1 MKSVWS
7 RLLPAALSTIFAVSL
22 LASSAEAGTAS
33 GIVINRTTG
42 KPVPNTDLDLLSPT
56 QGMVILASIKS
67 DADGRFTAANA
78 AIGAGPVIIRVTYQ
92 GVSFNTFLPPG
103 RPQIDVEVFDVAKDP
118 KLITVSSH
126 IVIFKPRGD
135 KLLVG
140 EEYVVQNNA
149 QPPRAFF
156 RTEGNFDFGIP
167 PDAKLDQVSTTGAT
181 GMSVAQAAIDKG
193 HGRNAIAYAFHP
205 GETNIRLSYEIPYP
219 DNAATVPL
227 PATYPDVKLLVV
239 VSPGMTA
246 TADGLNA
253 AGEEQGMLVF
263 THAPLPAKSSL
274 KINISGVDTGPQ
286 AADAGAAGGQ
296 PGAPDQGAM
305 PQEGNSRT
313 GGQDVQAVP
322 GRLDVLK
329 WPILIGFAALFA
341 LGAVLLSRKQV
352 VVAPA
357 SFESDD
363 EPVDATPAT
372 SKKPAIQLAQSSAV
386 DGKIASAAAVAAV
399 SAEVSRSLE
408 ALKDSI
414 FRLELR
420 RQAGTV
426 SEEEYARERAQMEKT
441 LRDLVRG

>member
-1 MKSVWS
+1 MKSVWP

-22 LASSAEAGTAS
+22 LASSAKAGTAS
-33 GIVINRTTG
+33 GTVINRTTG

-56 QGMVILASIKS
+56 QGMIVLASIKS

-126 IVIFKPRGD
+126 IVIFQPRGD

-140 EEYVVQNNA
+140 EEYVVQNNS

-156 RTEGNFDFGIP
+156 RTEGNFDFGIA
-167 PDAKLDQVSTTGAT
+167 PDVKLDQVSTTGAT

-219 DNAATVPL
+219 DNAAIVPL
-227 PATYPDVKLLVV
+227 PAIYPDVKLLVV

-253 AGEEQGMLVF
+253 AGQEQGMLVF

-274 KINISGVDTGPQ
+274 KINISGVGTAPQ
-286 AADAGAAGGQ
+286 AADAGAGGQ
-296 PGAPDQGAM
+296 PVTPDQGAM

-341 LGAVLLSRKQV
+341 LGAVLLSRKQL
-352 VVAPA
+352 VVARA
-357 SFESDD
+357 SSASHD
-363 EPVDATPAT
+363 EPVDAIPAT
-372 SKKPAIQLAQSSAV
+372 SKTPAIQLAQSSAA
-386 DGKIASAAAVAAV
+386 DGKISPSTAVAAV

-426 SEEEYARERAQMEKT
+426 SEEEYVRERAQMEKT

>member
-1 MKSVWS
+1 MKSVWP

-22 LASSAEAGTAS
+22 LASSAKAGTAS
-33 GIVINRTTG
+33 GTVINRTTG

-56 QGMVILASIKS
+56 QGMIVLASIKS

-126 IVIFKPRGD
+126 IVIFQPRGD

-140 EEYVVQNNA
+140 EEYVVQNNS

-227 PATYPDVKLLVV
+227 PAIYPDVKLLVV

-253 AGEEQGMLVF
+253 AGQEQGMLVF

-274 KINISGVDTGPQ
+274 KINISGVGTAPQ
-286 AADAGAAGGQ
+286 AADAGAGGQ
-296 PGAPDQGAM
+296 PVAPDQGAM

-352 VVAPA
+352 VVARA
-357 SFESDD
+357 SSASHDG
-363 EPVDATPAT
+363 PVDAIPAT
-372 SKKPAIQLAQSSAV
+372 SKTPAIQLAQSSAA
-386 DGKIASAAAVAAV
+386 DGKISPSAAVAAV

-426 SEEEYARERAQMEKT
+426 SEEEYVRERAQMEKT